1 MRTLFKL
8 VSINTLLC
16 IFGLYAPI
24 YSSEFKKLIFPKNNL
39 SNKLI
44 ASSNNVKTVIT
55 KGFGASVDEA
65 SQNALKNALIQV
77 VGSFIDSETLFTKEK
92 EINDGIVEL
101 SKTIKKDIQDY
112 SRGSVKYFEI
122 LKTEEKNGI
131 FIVEAKVEVIEEEF
145 SRFIKKFAFAESSFP
160 GAEISTVI
168 ETNLSNKQSKA
179 ELISNKIIQPLTEG
193 TVYDMKIGDWQF
205 INDWRNFCA
214 ENFYYQNLLGGCIKF
229 ENNNVILATV
239 EISVNK
245 NFLENAENI
254 FEKTKSS
261 TFNLYNNGGFHAIS
275 ALGKNNDLPIAIN
288 NQTSSKIYVFKDI
301 KNKIGINKSFSANSH
316 PLFFIDSRQLKRYKI
331 GVFRYG
337 APTISLLNANK
348 KEIFKYACNVYECPY
363 SQNVKFIPI
372 SNVLIPQFS
381 LFGCGDVGSGCVP
394 TVIPNAKYLVMLNFS
409 TESLKRIKDIK
420 VEYQKPN
427 NY

>member
-1 MRTLFKL
+1 MRTLLKF

-16 IFGLYAPI
+16 VFGLYVPI
-24 YSSEFKKLIFPKNNL
+24 YSSELKNQVSQ
-39 SNKLI
+39 SNNFNGNLI
-44 ASSNNVKTVIT
+44 ASNNNVKTVIT
-55 KGFGASVDEA
+55 KGFGSSVDEA
-65 SQNALKNALIQV
+65 SQNALKNALTQV

-92 EINDGIVEL
+92 EINNGIVEL
-101 SKTIKKDIQDY
+101 TKTIKKDIQDY
-112 SRGSVKYFEI
+112 SRGSIKYFEI
-122 LKTEEKNGI
+122 LKTEEDNGI

-145 SRFIKKFAFAESSFP
+145 SKFIKKFAFAESSFP

-179 ELISNKIIQPLTEG
+179 ELIANKIIQPLTEG

-214 ENFYYQNLLGGCIKF
+214 ENFYYQNLLGGCINF

-245 NFLENAENI
+245 IFKENAENI

-301 KNKIGINKSFSANSH
+301 KNKIGINKSYSANSH
-316 PLFFIDSRQLKRYKI
+316 PLFFVDSRELKRYKI
-331 GVFRYG
+331 GVLRYG

-348 KEIFKYACNVYECPY
+348 KILFKYSCNVYECPY

-372 SNVLIPQFS
+372 SSVIVPQFS
-381 LFGCGDVGSGCVP
+381 LFGCGDIGGGCVP
-394 TVIPNAKYLVMLNFS
+394 TLIPKAKYLVMLNFP

-420 VEYQKPN
+420 VEYEKPT

>member
-1 MRTLFKL
+1 MRRLLKF

-16 IFGLYAPI
+16 IYGLCAPV
-24 YSSEFKKLIFPKNNL
+24 YSSGFKNRILPKHNFSHN
-39 SNKLI
+39 LI
-44 ASSNNVKTVIT
+44 ASNKNVKIVIT
-55 KGFGASVDEA
+55 KGFGSSVDEA

-101 SKTIKKDIQDY
+101 SKTIKRDIQDY
-112 SRGSVKYFEI
+112 SRGSIQYFEI
-122 LKTEEKNGI
+122 LKTEEKDGI

-160 GAEISTVI
+160 GAEISTLI

-214 ENFYYQNLLGGCIKF
+214 ENFYYQNLLGGCINF

-254 FEKTKSS
+254 FEQTKSS

-301 KNKIGINKSFSANSH
+301 KNKIGINKSYSANSH
-316 PLFFIDSRQLKRYKI
+316 PLFFVDSRQLKRYKV
-331 GVFRYG
+331 GVSRYG

-348 KEIFKYACNVYECPY
+348 KIIFKYSCNVYECPY

-372 SNVLIPQFS
+372 SSVIVPQFS
-381 LFGCGDVGSGCVP
+381 LFGCGDIGGGCVP
-394 TVIPNAKYLVMLNFS
+394 TLIPQAKYLVMLNFS
-409 TESLKRIKDIK
+409 TESLKTIKDIK
-420 VEYQKPN
+420 VEYQKPTS
-427 NY
+427 Y